1 MQLNVADLAFHQRLG
16 RLLNDMGSETFWQQL
31 AAFLREQVEFD
42 TWVAM
47 LFRQDM
53 PPLVLADN
61 AVNYANDNLFADYMH
76 GLYLLDPFYSF
87 ALKCPAAGVYRLD
100 EVAPDSFRDTE
111 YCRHYF
117 SRNVVTDELQ
127 FLLPLP
133 QGTLSHSLGSQRR
146 FKSSEIG
153 ICSLVSPWLLPM
165 LRIAARLEERLRQPQ
180 GNPLQQSR
188 QQLEEALRL
197 RGTTPLT
204 NREVEV
210 ALLILGGHSTKGV
223 ARELAISLETA
234 KVHRRNL
241 YAKLGVSSQAALFLL
256 FADLQQLLS

>member
-16 RLLNDMGSETFWQQL
+16 RLLNSVDDAAFWQQL
-31 AAFLREQVEFD
+31 AVFLHEQLAFD
-42 TWVAM
+42 TWVAV
-47 LFRQDM
+47 LFRPGV
-53 PPLVLADN
+53 PPLVLADH
-61 AVNYANDNLFADYMH
+61 AVNYAPDNLFADYMN

-87 ALKCPAAGVYRLD
+87 ALKCTAAGVYRLD

-111 YCRHYF
+111 YCRLYF

-133 QGTLSHSLGSQRR
+133 QGILSLSLGSQQR
-146 FKSSEIG
+146 FSERDIG
-153 ICSLVSPWLLPM
+153 VCNLIAPWLLPM

-180 GNPLQQSR
+180 AEPPRQSR

-197 RGTTPLT
+197 RGTSPLT

-210 ALLILGGHSTKGV
+210 ALLILAGHSTKGV
-223 ARELAISLETA
+223 ARELDISLETA

-256 FADLQQLLS
+256 FAELQ

>member
-16 RLLNDMGSETFWQQL
+16 RLLSNIDSAAFWQQL
-31 AAFLREQVEFD
+31 AAFLREQVAFD
-42 TWVAM
+42 TWVAV
-47 LFRQDM
+47 LFRADV
-53 PPLVLADN
+53 PPLVLADH
-61 AVNYANDNLFADYMH
+61 AVNYADDNLFADYLN

-87 ALKCPAAGVYRLD
+87 ALKGPAAGVYRLD

-133 QGTLSHSLGSQRR
+133 QGTLSLSLGSQRR
-146 FKSSEIG
+146 FSNAEIG
-153 ICSLVSPWLLPM
+153 CCNLFAPWLLPM
-165 LRIAARLEERLRQPQ
+165 LRLAAQREDKLVAPANDTPRR
-180 GNPLQQSR
+180 SR

-197 RGTTPLT
+197 RGATPLT

-223 ARELAISLETA
+223 ARELDISLETA

-256 FADLQQLLS
+256 FAELQ